1 MFNAGIIFTSKNDV
15 LGCVT
20 RKRKKKFS
28 KETFYTSGF
37 GGGGIKGETP
47 IITAIRETIEEIYE
61 FIEIPKNIDF
71 YKNSKK
77 FIQLKKKFKIP
88 SDLINYI
95 ASQIK
100 PIFLSYEDNYYLYMC
115 NYGNLIKLMHIINKY
130 ILKNKN
136 IISTIYGNKLPKTI
150 YQLLS
155 FHRYDF
161 YKSNEIVKIIR
172 VPYRNNLIIDKFFRK
187 DINKVYSYLSKNNVS
202 KNNVSRNLS

>member
-1 MFNAGIIFTSKNDV
+1 MFNAGIIFTSKNHV

-20 RKRKKKFS
+20 RKRRNRFS
-28 KETFYTSGF
+28 RETFYTSGF

-61 FIEIPKNIDF
+61 FVEIPKNPII

-88 SDLINYI
+88 RNLINYI
-95 ASQIK
+95 AEQIK
-100 PIFLSYEDNYYLYMC
+100 PVFLSYEYKYYLYMC
-115 NYGNLIKLMHIINKY
+115 NYGNLIKLMRIIHKY

-150 YQLLS
+150 YELLT
-155 FHRYDF
+155 FQRYDF

-172 VPYRNNLIIDKFFRK
+172 VAYRNNLIIDKYFRK
-187 DINKVYSYLSKNNVS
+187 DINKVYSYLSK
-202 KNNVSRNLS
+202 K